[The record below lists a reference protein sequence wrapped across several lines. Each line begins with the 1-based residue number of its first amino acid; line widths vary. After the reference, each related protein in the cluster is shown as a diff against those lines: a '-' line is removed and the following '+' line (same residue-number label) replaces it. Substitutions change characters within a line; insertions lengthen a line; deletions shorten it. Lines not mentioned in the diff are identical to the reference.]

1 MYELVKILSHRM
13 LAVKKKK
20 CLLQTVLVEIIL
32 ISVQRLLQLRVGDTV
47 SQRRI
52 SLRCYQSVYLRASR
66 ALLGDRYSTRTP
78 ATHQSASARVFCFF
92 FQSAS
97 HTHTNTPVRLG
108 CECVGAMVML
118 PVWLEIIARFAL

>member
-1 MYELVKILSHRM
+1 M
-13 LAVKKKK
+13 
-20 CLLQTVLVEIIL
+20 QTVLVEIIL

-78 ATHQSASARVFCFF
+78 ATHQSASAQVFFFFFF

-118 PVWLEIIARFAL
+118 PVWLEIIAGFAL

>member
-52 SLRCYQSVYLRASR
+52 SLLLSV
-66 ALLGDRYSTRTP
+66 GV
-78 ATHQSASARVFCFF
+78 SARV
-92 FQSAS
+92 
-97 HTHTNTPVRLG
+97 T
-108 CECVGAMVML
+108 GA
-118 PVWLEIIARFAL
+118 AG